1 MTAVERAVR
10 LLARC
15 SFPPPGTAITC
26 AVSGGA
32 DSLALLALAAEAG
45 CRVTAVHVDHGL
57 RDGSSAET
65 EVVRSA
71 AARFGTAFR
80 AERVI
85 VEPGANLE
93 ARAREARYAALPPAV
108 LTGHTAD
115 DQAETVLLN
124 LLRGAGLSGL
134 SGFRP
139 ENRPIR
145 RLRRAETHALCGELG
160 LAPVHDAS
168 NDDPRFRRNRVR
180 SELIPL
186 IDDIAQ
192 RDVTAVLARQADG
205 LRDDARLLD
214 ELALAIDPTDARA
227 LASAPVALA
236 RRAVRQWLRDGPE
249 LHPPDVATVERVLAV
264 ARGDV
269 VACEVGQGRSVRR
282 GSGRLTLS

>member
-1 MTAVERAVR
+1 M
-10 LLARC
+10 
-15 SFPPPGTAITC
+15 
-26 AVSGGA
+26 
-32 DSLALLALAAEAG
+32 
-45 CRVTAVHVDHGL
+45 
-57 RDGSSAET
+57 
-65 EVVRSA
+65 A

-80 AERVI
+80 AERVV

-93 ARAREARYAALPPAV
+93 ARARAARYAVLPPEV

-139 ENRPIR
+139 EHRPIR
-145 RLRRAETHALCGELG
+145 RLRRAETSALCNELG
-160 LAPVHDAS
+160 LSPVHDAS
-168 NDDPRFRRNRVR
+168 NADLRFRRNRVR

-192 RDVTAVLARQADG
+192 RDVTAVLARQADS
-205 LRDDARLLD
+205 LRDDAGLLD
-214 ELALAIDPTDARA
+214 ELALAIDPTDASA
-227 LASAPVALA
+227 LAGAPVALA
-236 RRAVRQWLRDGPE
+236 RRAVRQWLRDGAE
-249 LHPPDVATVERVLAV
+249 LHPPDAATVERVLAV